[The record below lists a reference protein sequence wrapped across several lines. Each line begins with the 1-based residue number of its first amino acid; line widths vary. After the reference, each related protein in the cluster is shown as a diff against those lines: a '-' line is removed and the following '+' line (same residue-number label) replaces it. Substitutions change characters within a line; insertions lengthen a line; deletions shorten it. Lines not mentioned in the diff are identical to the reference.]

1 MKTDHIWP
9 LRRKKYQRVPTVLKI
24 IFSFSLL
31 SLAGCSQ
38 LSNVSLPLDWIK
50 TGQSMVKEAVSD
62 LVGKDNA
69 GKSSQYPKLSMVP
82 SRPTLPSTSEDR
94 AKIRNQLLSDK
105 KNARYI
111 GTKSKLWPNS
121 MPFKSKP
128 IAPIKPDT
136 ATLQPKIS
144 TNTSTIQKSVASEGI
159 TKGAI
164 ETNNNIVAE
173 SINNDQQT
181 SLSQPAPTKS
191 KSLKFKI
198 PVKLAPVEK
207 AKAPLK
213 FQIVDSGASTNR
225 GVINFNHGSYKLSMS
240 DRRLLL
246 KIALEARDSEAFVR
260 VVGHAS
266 MRTRD
271 MNELKHTL
279 ANFNISVKRA
289 EAVAAFLIAN
299 GVKAEK
305 LIVDAVG
312 DSQPLNHESM
322 PAEERANRRAEIF
335 LLQS

>member
-9 LRRKKYQRVPTVLKI
+9 LRRKKYQWVPTVLKI

-82 SRPTLPSTSEDR
+82 SRPILPSTSEDR

-121 MPFKSKP
+121 MPFKAKP

-136 ATLQPKIS
+136 VALQAKVS
-144 TNTSTIQKSVASEGI
+144 TKTSSIQKSVASEGI
-159 TKGAI
+159 QKGGI

-173 SINNDQQT
+173 RITNNQEI
-181 SLSQPAPTKS
+181 SLSQPAQKKPKS
-191 KSLKFKI
+191 FKFKI
-198 PVKLAPVEK
+198 PVKLPSVEK

-213 FQIVDSGASTNR
+213 FQIIDSGASTNK
-225 GVINFNHGSYKLSMS
+225 GVINFDHGSYKLSTS

-246 KIALEARDSEAFVR
+246 KIAVEARDTGAFVR

>member
-1 MKTDHIWP
+1 M
-9 LRRKKYQRVPTVLKI
+9 VN
-24 IFSFSLL
+24 F
-31 SLAGCSQ
+31 
-38 LSNVSLPLDWIK
+38 NIK
-50 TGQSMVKEAVSD
+50 RIV
-62 LVGKDNA
+62 
-69 GKSSQYPKLSMVP
+69 
-82 SRPTLPSTSEDR
+82 
-94 AKIRNQLLSDK
+94 AKI
-105 KNARYI
+105 
-111 GTKSKLWPNS
+111 
-121 MPFKSKP
+121 
-128 IAPIKPDT
+128 
-136 ATLQPKIS
+136 
-144 TNTSTIQKSVASEGI
+144 
-159 TKGAI
+159 
-164 ETNNNIVAE
+164 
-173 SINNDQQT
+173 INNDQQT
-181 SLSQPAPTKS
+181 SLSQPASTKS

-225 GVINFNHGSYKLSMS
+225 GVINFNHGSYKLSTS

-246 KIALEARDSEAFVR
+246 EIALEARDTEAFVR

-312 DSQPLNHESM
+312 DSQPLNQESM